1 MKGVSIIMIYII
13 IGLIGFVFFLIFD
26 LLSLKNRIISKY
38 IFALTGLFLVIYST
52 VKIIRLPSDTFV
64 NNTTQIISLDLA
76 IIFFGLLIYSVFIEV
91 GVKTYR
97 QIAEHSLVT
106 NGTYSLVRHPGVVW
120 LFLTY
125 FFGSVFFENSFL
137 LITAI
142 VWTIINTIYIVLQ
155 EKLVL
160 KKLFNNYGEYIK
172 ATPMIL
178 PNITSLRKFITI
190 QNWRK

>member
-1 MKGVSIIMIYII
+1 MVYII
-13 IGLIGFVFFLIFD
+13 TGLVGFVFFLIFD
-26 LLSLKNRIISKY
+26 LLSLKNRIVSKY
-38 IFALTGLFLVIYST
+38 IFALTGLTLVIYST
-52 VKIIRLPSDTFV
+52 VKIIELPSDTV
-64 NNTTQIISLDLA
+64 VSNSAQIISLALA

-97 QIAEHSLVT
+97 KIAEHSLVT
-106 NGTYSLVRHPGVVW
+106 NGTYSLVRHPGVIW

-125 FFGSVFFENSFL
+125 FFGSMYFENSYL
-137 LITAI
+137 VVTAI
-142 VWTIINTIYIVLQ
+142 IWTIVNTIYIALQ

-172 ATPMIL
+172 ATPMII
-178 PNITSLRKFITI
+178 PNITSFRRFITI